1 MDDGLTNIWLVF
13 RFLSKFWLSWKSS
26 FGEDTLFLKGFYF
39 CINFTNFLKN
49 ICADQVVL
57 KIRALNQEKN
67 SWSALVKIS
76 DQEFKSWSTKYLKL
90 KIKNKSWYIH
100 DIFEP
105 LSNNASLTFPFN
117 ATVVGYFDI
126 LEFCLITVIAFLKDI
141 SQFKF
146 PSCTH
151 AFFSSYFFLCR
162 SQKVISLTKSLLKI
176 N

>member
-1 MDDGLTNIWLVF
+1 MVF
-13 RFLSKFWLSWKSS
+13 RFLSKFWLNWKNSS
-26 FGEDTLFLKGFYF
+26 GEDTLFLVCTKLFWNIGFS
-39 CINFTNFLKN
+39 
-49 ICADQVVL
+49 
-57 KIRALNQEKN
+57 IRK
-67 SWSALVKIS
+67 KIS
-76 DQEFKSWSTKYLKL
+76 DQHYGKISDQGFKLWSTKYLKL

-126 LEFCLITVIAFLKDI
+126 LTFCLITVIAFHKDI

-151 AFFSSYFFLCR
+151 AFFSSYFFLCW

>member
-1 MDDGLTNIWLVF
+1 MVF
-13 RFLSKFWLSWKSS
+13 RFLSKFWLNWKNSPC
-26 FGEDTLFLKGFYF
+26 EDALFRKHFYF
-39 CINFTNFLKN
+39 SINFTNFLKN
-49 ICADQVVL
+49 ICMHQIVL
-57 KIRALNQEKN
+57 KIGFSIRETISDQHYG
-67 SWSALVKIS
+67 KIS

-126 LEFCLITVIAFLKDI
+126 LTFCLITVIAFHKDI

-151 AFFSSYFFLCR
+151 AFFSSYFFLWR
-162 SQKVISLTKSLLKI
+162 SQKVISLTKSL
-176 N
+176 